1 MLSTRELKR
10 QVLIEGAGPT
20 TKKLRY
26 ALKKKKLTASDFSLR
41 GLAEAFVLDRHGR
54 PVGREWVDQMNPGKS
69 GLLLRESVSAVNTTH
84 FLNITGQIV
93 FNKVMEGYQQEE
105 FIGDTLVETI
115 PTKLNGEKI
124 PGVTG
129 YTDNVESI
137 EEMMP
142 YPQTGFGED
151 WVETPSTKKYGE
163 IVAVT
168 KEAIFFDKTGLVL
181 TRASQLGEL
190 IARAKEKRILD
201 VVLGI
206 TNNYKWRGTS
216 YNTYLTS
223 GAWINAKSGV
233 TITDWNSI
241 DTAEQLFSDMTEP
254 NTGEPIVINPNTILH
269 MPAKKHLFRQIVRAT
284 SLELRTQSSAQGTW
298 GANTVDNY
306 RLISSKFA
314 KARLVASGVSAANAA
329 LYWYLGDFKRAFV
342 YMQNWGLQ
350 VVQAPDN
357 SEAEFTQDITLRWKA
372 SERGVAAV
380 RDPRYVVKIYN
391 S

>member
-10 QVLIEGAGPT
+10 QVLVEGAGPT
-20 TKKLRY
+20 MKKLRY
-26 ALKKKKLTASDFSLR
+26 ALKKKKLNASDFSLR
-41 GLAEAFVLDRHGR
+41 GLAEAFITDRHGR
-54 PVGREWVDQMNPGKS
+54 PVGREWVDQLNPGKS

-93 FNKVMEGYQQEE
+93 YSKVMEGYQQEE
-105 FIGDTLVETI
+105 FIGDRLVETI
-115 PTKLNGEKI
+115 STKLNGEKI

-129 YTDNVESI
+129 YTDTTESI

-151 WVETPSTKKYGE
+151 WVETPATKKYGQ

-168 KEAIFFDKTGLVL
+168 KEAVFFDKTGLVL
-181 TRASQLGEL
+181 TRASQLGEV

-201 VVLGI
+201 VVLGV

-223 GAWINAKSGV
+223 GSWINAQSGV

-241 DTAEQLFSDMTEP
+241 DTAEQLFTNMTEP
-254 NTGEPIVINPNTILH
+254 NTGEPIVVNANTILH

-284 SLELRTQSSAQGTW
+284 SLELRTQTSAQGTW
-298 GANTVDNY
+298 GPNTVDNY
-306 RLISSKFA
+306 NLISSKFA
-314 KARLVASGVSAANAA
+314 KARLVASGVNSANAN
-329 LYWYLGDFKRAFV
+329 LYWYMGDFKRAFV

-350 VVQAPDN
+350 VAQAPDN
-357 SEAEFTQDITLRWKA
+357 SEAEFTQDISFRWKA